1 MPAQAVSIRRKRIL
15 IVEDEQ
21 DSSDML
27 AQFLGALY
35 DVVVARDGI
44 EGVEQAEKFA
54 PDLIVS
60 DVGLPRL
67 DGLEMVR
74 HIRARTGLK
83 VPVIFLT
90 ALGDPSDIIAGISAG
105 ARHYLT
111 KPVELSDLKKR
122 IARALGQ

>member
-1 MPAQAVSIRRKRIL
+1 
-15 IVEDEQ
+15 
-21 DSSDML
+21 ML
-27 AQFLGALY
+27 AQFFSALY
-35 DVVVARDGI
+35 DVAVARDGI
-44 EGVEQAEKFA
+44 EGIEQADKFA

-67 DGLEMVR
+67 GGLEMVR

-90 ALGDPSDIIAGISAG
+90 ALSDPSDIIAGISAG

-122 IARALGQ
+122 VARALGQ